1 MWYFLCVKCRLDEL
15 KWGVKV
21 DRLGYEKRINDL
33 LDYAL
38 NNLSTEE
45 FEKLLERVK
54 SMIENYY

>member
-1 MWYFLCVKCRLDEL
+1 M
-15 KWGVKV
+15 
-21 DRLGYEKRINDL
+21 DRLGYEKRIEDL

-38 NNLSTEE
+38 NNLSAEE